1 VKGINSVKRTILIAV
16 LAWLYV
22 PAFQATAEE
31 PRPRFVGNC
40 KTGPVTKTYGQTQWL
55 VYSCDDGMTL
65 VFVAAPDSPA
75 MPFYFV
81 LSPTDA
87 GYHLFGEGTGK
98 KEATAA
104 ALEQIKTLS
113 ASARDIAN
121 LILETRAK
129 NSN

>member
-1 VKGINSVKRTILIAV
+1 MIAV
-16 LAWLYV
+16 LAWLYLS
-22 PAFQATAEE
+22 AFQATAEE
-31 PRPRFVGNC
+31 PSPRFVGNC
-40 KTGPVTKTYGQTQWL
+40 KTGPVIKIYGQTQWL

-81 LSPTDA
+81 LLPTDT
-87 GYHLFGEGTGK
+87 GYRLFGEGAGK

-104 ALEQIKTLS
+104 AFEEIKTIS
-113 ASARDIAN
+113 ASVRDIAN
-121 LILETRAK
+121 LILETRTK